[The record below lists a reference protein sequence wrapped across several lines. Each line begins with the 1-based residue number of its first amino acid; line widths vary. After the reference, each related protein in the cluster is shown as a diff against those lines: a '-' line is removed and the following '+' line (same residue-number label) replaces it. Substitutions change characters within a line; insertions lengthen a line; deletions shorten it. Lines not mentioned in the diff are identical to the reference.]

1 MEQQLIELTET
12 KNLQK
17 LYNFFT
23 YYEQNG
29 DKVRAE
35 KVKDL
40 LKKEMAGEINIAFC
54 GHFSAGKST
63 MINTLIGENI
73 LPTSP
78 IPTSANLVKIRIGSS
93 YYAKFYMQDG
103 KVLYQP
109 APFDLNKIKGLF
121 KDGELIKSVEIEVPS
136 DSLPKGAV
144 IMDTPGIDST
154 DQAHKLATESAMYLA
169 DAVFYV
175 MDYNHVQAE

>member
-40 LKKEMAGEINIAFC
+40 LKKDHRKF
-54 GHFSAGKST
+54 
-63 MINTLIGENI
+63 LI
-73 LPTSP
+73 
-78 IPTSANLVKIRIGSS
+78 
-93 YYAKFYMQDG
+93 F
-103 KVLYQP
+103 
-109 APFDLNKIKGLF
+109 
-121 KDGELIKSVEIEVPS
+121 
-136 DSLPKGAV
+136 
-144 IMDTPGIDST
+144 
-154 DQAHKLATESAMYLA
+154 
-169 DAVFYV
+169 
-175 MDYNHVQAE
+175 